1 MVSPDPL
8 TSRAVDDL
16 RITIWWSEFREL
28 NLMASDG
35 LLQRFPL
42 LRVRLAFLEEQLYLI
57 VAKDPD
63 YEEFKTLVED

>member
-28 NLMASDG
+28 NLMANDG

-57 VAKDPD
+57 VAKDLD